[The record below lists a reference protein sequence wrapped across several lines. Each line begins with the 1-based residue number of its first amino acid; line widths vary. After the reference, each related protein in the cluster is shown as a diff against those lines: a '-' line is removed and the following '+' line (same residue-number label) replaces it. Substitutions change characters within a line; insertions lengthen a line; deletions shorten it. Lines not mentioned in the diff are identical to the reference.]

1 MMSTATFEPITRG
14 VGTDPHQLVFA
25 LQHLSTE
32 PLNEVIEAALRR
44 TDDFLFDRAQVGAD
58 GVELTALRDLRRVR
72 GQIAQGFAQSA
83 AAGFRAFSGMA
94 AVEGPAEVVLRL
106 VEDEDLQQQLAD
118 EQLID
123 NLSRLHAQGLAALDA
138 RMAALATRA
147 SLPGGDN
154 PVGPKALAKAMRDGM
169 RGSEL
174 TANVA
179 IALLKFFERELG
191 EALHD
196 VYARMNEQLASAGIL
211 PSLEAP
217 APKPK
222 SEARTAPANA
232 SERSADASDDAAG
245 MEGGDSA
252 FFNSLVGLLQG
263 WRQRLGGQ
271 ESPRAMAGGLGG
283 MPMPTSDVMSVLH
296 RMQKQPSAVLA
307 QALDDDRASLAD
319 QLRRELLATAQR
331 LGMAGHDTSLGAA
344 DEDAVDLV
352 GMLFDVLMD
361 ERDFEPE
368 ARRKIGRLLVPYVRV
383 AVKDRRMFLYK
394 GHPARRLLNAVA
406 EACEGNHGEGPQ
418 ERQLLDQVDG
428 VVERVVAEYNEDL
441 AIFETLEQELRS
453 YMDQHRKRMEL
464 AEKRAAEAQRGRERL
479 EQAREIAATDI
490 VAQRNGRELP
500 PALGEFLSHYATH
513 HLTQVILRDGQAS
526 PRYADALHAVMG
538 LLVSFD
544 HAELGAPPERL
555 PPLERAALSAIL
567 ESSGCVGHAAE
578 ETLAALHHTLARIAE
593 GDASAEQQTLPTPPP
608 IPAPPP
614 PVVEPLLVPVTQ
626 GPTLDFDAEVA
637 DQIRALEI
645 GSWVQLTSENGRSEP
660 AKVSWV
666 SPISARLLFVNRR
679 GIRVLVAS
687 AEELAAMVKAGRM
700 ALRGVDNAFEDS
712 MRQVMGRLQAEAPA
726 SA

>member
-1 MMSTATFEPITRG
+1 
-14 VGTDPHQLVFA
+14 
-25 LQHLSTE
+25 
-32 PLNEVIEAALRR
+32 
-44 TDDFLFDRAQVGAD
+44 
-58 GVELTALRDLRRVR
+58 
-72 GQIAQGFAQSA
+72 
-83 AAGFRAFSGMA
+83 
-94 AVEGPAEVVLRL
+94 
-106 VEDEDLQQQLAD
+106 
-118 EQLID
+118 
-123 NLSRLHAQGLAALDA
+123 
-138 RMAALATRA
+138 
-147 SLPGGDN
+147 
-154 PVGPKALAKAMRDGM
+154 
-169 RGSEL
+169 
-174 TANVA
+174 
-179 IALLKFFERELG
+179 
-191 EALHD
+191 
-196 VYARMNEQLASAGIL
+196 
-211 PSLEAP
+211 
-217 APKPK
+217 
-222 SEARTAPANA
+222 
-232 SERSADASDDAAG
+232 
-245 MEGGDSA
+245 
-252 FFNSLVGLLQG
+252 
-263 WRQRLGGQ
+263 
-271 ESPRAMAGGLGG
+271 
-283 MPMPTSDVMSVLH
+283 
-296 RMQKQPSAVLA
+296 
-307 QALDDDRASLAD
+307 
-319 QLRRELLATAQR
+319 
-331 LGMAGHDTSLGAA
+331 
-344 DEDAVDLV
+344 
-352 GMLFDVLMD
+352 
-361 ERDFEPE
+361 
-368 ARRKIGRLLVPYVRV
+368 
-383 AVKDRRMFLYK
+383 
-394 GHPARRLLNAVA
+394 
-406 EACEGNHGEGPQ
+406 
-418 ERQLLDQVDG
+418 LLDQVDG

-490 VAQRNGRELP
+490 VAQRSGRELP

-513 HLTQVILRDGQAS
+513 HLTQVILREGQAS

-593 GDASAEQQTLPTPPP
+593 GDASAEYQTLPTPPP

-726 SA
+726 PA

>member
-1 MMSTATFEPITRG
+1 MMSTATFESVSRG
-14 VGTDPHQLVFA
+14 VGTDPHQLVFG
-25 LQHLSTE
+25 LQHLCSDA
-32 PLNEVIEAALRR
+32 LNEVIESALRR
-44 TDDFLFDRAQVGAD
+44 TDDYLFDRAQVGSD
-58 GVELTALRDLRRVR
+58 GVELTALRDLRQAR
-72 GQIAQGFAQSA
+72 GRIAQHFGQAVV
-83 AAGFRAFSGMA
+83 AGFRAFLGLA
-94 AVEGPAEVVLRL
+94 ATDGKVEVVLRL
-106 VEDEDLQQQLAD
+106 VEDDDLQQQLAD

-123 NLSRLHAQGLAALDA
+123 NLGRLHAQAIAALDA
-138 RMAALATRA
+138 RMTALATRA

-154 PVGPKALAKAMRDGM
+154 PAGPKALAKAMRDGM

-174 TANVA
+174 SPSVG

-196 VYARMNEQLASAGIL
+196 VYARMNERLAAAGIL

-222 SEARTAPANA
+222 AKTEPTPEPTA
-232 SERSADASDDAAG
+232 DGGTQDDAAN
-245 MEGGDSA
+245 MGGSDAA
-252 FFNSLVGLLQG
+252 FFSSLVGLLQG
-263 WRQRLGGQ
+263 WRQRIGGQ
-271 ESPRAMAGGLGG
+271 DGHRPMSGGGG
-283 MPMPTSDVMSVLH
+283 MPMPSTDVMSVLH
-296 RMQKQPSAVLA
+296 RMQKQPPAGLA
-307 QALDDDRASLAD
+307 QALGDSRISLAD
-319 QLRRELLATAQR
+319 QLRHELLSTAQR
-331 LGMAGHDTSLGAA
+331 LGMANDDTALGPA

-418 ERQLLDQVDG
+418 EKQLLDQVDG
-428 VVERVVAEYNEDL
+428 VIERVVAEYNEDL
-441 AIFETLEQELRS
+441 AIFETLEQDLRG

-479 EQAREIAATDI
+479 EQAREVAATD
-490 VAQRNGRELP
+490 VVTHRGGRELP
-500 PALGEFLSHYATH
+500 PALGEFLSHYVTH
-513 HLTQVILRDGQAS
+513 HLTQVVLRDGQAS
-526 PRYADALHAVMG
+526 PRYEQALRAVMG

-544 HAELGAPPERL
+544 HAELGAPPL
-555 PPLERAALSAIL
+555 PLEREALSAIL

-578 ETLAALHHTLARIAE
+578 ETLAALQHTLARIAE
-593 GDASAEQQTLPTPPP
+593 GDATAEQQTLPTPPP
-608 IPAPPP
+608 MPAPPAP
-614 PVVEPLLVPVTQ
+614 AVEPLLAAVTQ
-626 GPTLDFDAEVA
+626 GPQLDFDAEMA
-637 DQIRALEI
+637 EQIRAMEM

-666 SPISARLLFVNRR
+666 SPISGRLLFVNRR

-712 MRQVMGRLQAEAPA
+712 MRQVMGKLQADAPVTA
-726 SA
+726 

>member
-1 MMSTATFEPITRG
+1 MEQRARMMSTATFESATRG
-14 VGTDPHQLVFA
+14 MGTDPHQLVFG
-25 LQHLSTE
+25 LQHLCTDA
-32 PLNEVIEAALRR
+32 LNEVVEAALRR
-44 TDDFLFDRAQVGAD
+44 TDDYLFDRAQVGSD
-58 GVELTALRDLRRVR
+58 GVELTALRDLRQVR
-72 GQIAQGFAQSA
+72 GQIAQRFGQSVA
-83 AAGFRAFSGMA
+83 VGFRTFLGLA
-94 AVEGPAEVVLRL
+94 ATEGKVEVVLSL

-123 NLSRLHAQGLAALDA
+123 NLGRLHSQALAALDA
-138 RMAALATRA
+138 RMTALAARA

-154 PVGPKALAKAMRDGM
+154 PAGPKALAKAMRDGM
-169 RGSEL
+169 RGSDL
-174 TANVA
+174 SPNVG

-191 EALHD
+191 ESLQD
-196 VYARMNEQLASAGIL
+196 VYARMNERLAAAGIL

-222 SEARTAPANA
+222 PKVEPSRP
-232 SERSADASDDAAG
+232 ADAADADETAH
-245 MEGGDSA
+245 MGGNEAA

-263 WRQRLGGQ
+263 WRQRIGGQ
-271 ESPRAMAGGLGG
+271 DRSRAMSGGLG
-283 MPMPTSDVMSVLH
+283 MPMPSSDVMSVLH
-296 RMQKQPSAVLA
+296 RMQKQPPAGLA
-307 QALDDDRASLAD
+307 QAVDDGGVSLAD
-319 QLRRELLATAQR
+319 RMRRELLSTAQR
-331 LGMAGHDTSLGAA
+331 LGMASDDTSLAAA

-418 ERQLLDQVDG
+418 EKQLLDQVDG
-428 VVERVVAEYNEDL
+428 VVDRVVAEYNEDL
-441 AIFETLEQELRS
+441 AIFETLEQELRG

-479 EQAREIAATDI
+479 EQAREVAATD
-490 VAQRNGRELP
+490 VATHRGGRELP
-500 PALGEFLSHYATH
+500 PALGEFLSHYVTH
-513 HLTQVILRDGQAS
+513 HLTQVVLRDGQAS
-526 PRYADALHAVMG
+526 ARYADALRAVMG

-544 HAELGAPPERL
+544 HAELGASPL
-555 PPLERAALSAIL
+555 PLEREALSAIL

-593 GDASAEQQTLPTPPP
+593 GDAAAEQQTLPTPPP
-608 IPAPPP
+608 MPAPPA
-614 PVVEPLLVPVTQ
+614 PVVEPLLVAVTQ
-626 GPTLDFDAEVA
+626 GPELDFDAEMA
-637 DQIRALEI
+637 EQIRALEM

-666 SPISARLLFVNRR
+666 SPISGRLLFVNRR

-712 MRQVMGRLQAEAPA
+712 MRQVMGRLQAEAPVTA
-726 SA
+726 